1 VSIGELTLL
10 AASIAAS
17 LLAGAAIASRITLP
31 SKTAA
36 MLTAFGG
43 GILTAS
49 VALELVPDADEGAG
63 LWGTAIGLAVGTLI
77 YVVADAVLTRTEA
90 GREMRRSGHA
100 AASGQ
105 AMHMTARSEAA
116 RGESIA
122 VGIFVDGVPESL
134 ALGLTTAQ
142 GVLGRALLVG
152 VLVGNVVEAYGAAQP
167 IVGSGRSR
175 SFAVGLVGGIG
186 LALGLAVILGGTVFG
201 EASPGFIGVAE
212 AIAAGAVLAVVSI
225 SVIPYAFEEVS
236 QQVASAIVA
245 GFILGYILG

>member
-77 YVVADAVLTRTEA
+77 YVVADALLTRTEA

-105 AMHMTARSEAA
+105 VMQMTARSEAA

>member
-1 VSIGELTLL
+1 V
-10 AASIAAS
+10 
-17 LLAGAAIASRITLP
+17 
-31 SKTAA
+31 
-36 MLTAFGG
+36 LTAFGG
-43 GILTAS
+43 GILAAS

-63 LWGTAIGLAVGTLI
+63 VAGTAVGLAVGTLI
-77 YVVADAVLTRTEA
+77 YVGADALLTREQSA
-90 GREMRRSGHA
+90 REMRRSGHA

-105 AMHMTARSEAA
+105 PLVMSHRDDAS

-122 VGIFVDGVPESL
+122 VGIFIDGVPESL

-142 GVLGRALLVG
+142 GVLGKALLVG

-167 IVGSGRSR
+167 IVASGRSR
-175 SFAVGLVGGIG
+175 SFAVGLMGGIG
-186 LALGLAVILGGTVFG
+186 SALGLAVILGGTVFA
-201 EASPGFIGVAE
+201 EASPAFIGVAE

-245 GFILGYILG
+245 GFILGYLLG

>member
-1 VSIGELTLL
+1 
-10 AASIAAS
+10 
-17 LLAGAAIASRITLP
+17 
-31 SKTAA
+31 

-43 GILTAS
+43 GILSAS

-77 YVVADAVLTRTEA
+77 YVVADAVLTRTESA
-90 GREMRRSGHA
+90 REMRRSGHA

-105 AMHMTARSEAA
+105 AMQMSARSEAA

-134 ALGLTTAQ
+134 ALGLTIAQ

-167 IVGSGRSR
+167 IVASGRSR

-186 LALGLAVILGGTVFG
+186 LALGMAVILGGTVFG

-236 QQVASAIVA
+236 RQVASAIVA
-245 GFILGYILG
+245 GFILGYVLG